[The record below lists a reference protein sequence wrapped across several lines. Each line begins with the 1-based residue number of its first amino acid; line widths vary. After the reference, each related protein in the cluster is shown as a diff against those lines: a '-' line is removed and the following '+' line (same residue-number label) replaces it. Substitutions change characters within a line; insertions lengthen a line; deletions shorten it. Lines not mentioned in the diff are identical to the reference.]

1 MSRAIVFDHAR
12 VIDGDVGCTLFE
24 IGDGIATSVHEG
36 GDEVVGL
43 DDSAARVVDEAGLHN
58 LPLADEAVA
67 FGRGEIMDVEAIDA
81 LLASRE
87 GGLGIAFGTTL
98 EDGAVILRAKPGAQ
112 MFGLLFA
119 LVDNDGN
126 YHSDDHDKSNDA
138 NDESGV
144 IRVEL
149 HRFNLL
155 RGEGGRASP
164 ATSEMRLGE
173 CELNLGSTKG
183 CSENWLPTWRG
194 YPVGPEGVPPI
205 MVGMRFPTKFFA
217 LVLAPVA
224 IFACSP
230 AAVAQAANSAGGR
243 VVLVLPF
250 DNHSGNASLNWI
262 GDSFPDTLNKRLTSA
277 GFLTISHDDRLYAY
291 DHLGLPTDF
300 RPTRATTIRIAEQLD
315 ANYVVIGSYTVVPGL
330 GSGGA
335 NSRTIGK
342 IMIQAKVLSVDALR
356 LLPVAIEDS
365 AELNRLFDVEN
376 AIAWKVA
383 SAMDPHFPVSEQTF
397 LAAPGAV
404 PLPAFEDYIR
414 GINSTGDERLK
425 RLKNAVSQ
433 APNYPAALL
442 ELGKEQYAQ
451 RDFEGAAATLA
462 KVPKMDPLA
471 LEANFYLGLAQFN
484 SANYAGAQ
492 AAFSF
497 VASRL
502 PLPEVVNDEAVAVS
516 RQGKDSVDL
525 FRKASDADPSD
536 EDYHYNLA
544 VAMFRRGDTA
554 GATREVEA
562 ALKLKPADNAA
573 VELLAQLKKVPAGTK
588 LNADAEGGFSPLERI
603 RRNYSETG
611 YRQAAF
617 QLDQVRG
624 MRMAMLPPDQRAAE
638 YAQLG
643 REYLSQGLLPEAET
657 QFRNALQA
665 NPNSADAHA
674 GMAQLRE
681 ASGDAAGARDEAKTS
696 MIMKPNVT
704 ALLVLAR
711 LDLADKKLAASAQDI
726 SEALKIDPKNAD
738 AIALK
743 LVVQQRGQT
752 VE

>member
-1 MSRAIVFDHAR
+1 
-12 VIDGDVGCTLFE
+12 
-24 IGDGIATSVHEG
+24 
-36 GDEVVGL
+36 
-43 DDSAARVVDEAGLHN
+43 
-58 LPLADEAVA
+58 
-67 FGRGEIMDVEAIDA
+67 
-81 LLASRE
+81 
-87 GGLGIAFGTTL
+87 
-98 EDGAVILRAKPGAQ
+98 
-112 MFGLLFA
+112 
-119 LVDNDGN
+119 
-126 YHSDDHDKSNDA
+126 
-138 NDESGV
+138 
-144 IRVEL
+144 
-149 HRFNLL
+149 
-155 RGEGGRASP
+155 
-164 ATSEMRLGE
+164 
-173 CELNLGSTKG
+173 
-183 CSENWLPTWRG
+183 
-194 YPVGPEGVPPI
+194 
-205 MVGMRFPTKFFA
+205 MRFPTKFFA
-217 LVLAPVA
+217 LVLALAA

-230 AAVAQAANSAGGR
+230 AAVAQTADSAGGR

-277 GFLTISHDDRLYAY
+277 GFLTISHDDRQYAY
-291 DHLGLPTDF
+291 DHLGLPADF
-300 RPTRATTIRIAEQLD
+300 RPTRATTIRVAEQLD

-335 NSRTIGK
+335 NSRTIGR
-342 IMIQAKVLSVDALR
+342 IMIQAKVLSIDALR

-383 SAMDPHFPVSEQTF
+383 GAMDPHFAVSEQTF

-414 GINSTGDERLK
+414 GINASSGDERLK
-425 RLKNAVSQ
+425 RLKNAVAQ
-433 APNYPAALL
+433 VPNYPAALL
-442 ELGKEQYAQ
+442 ELGKEQYTQ
-451 RDFEGAAATLA
+451 RDFDGAAATLA
-462 KVPKMDPLA
+462 KVPKTDRLA
-471 LEANFYLGLAQFN
+471 LEANFYLGLAEFN

-492 AAFSF
+492 VAFSF

-502 PLPEVVNDEAVAVS
+502 PLPEVVNNEGVAVS
-516 RQGKDSVDL
+516 RQGKDSVEL

-554 GATREVEA
+554 GATREAEA
-562 ALKLKPADNAA
+562 ALKLKPNDNAA

-588 LNADAEGGFSPLERI
+588 LKADAEGGFSPLERI

-624 MRMAMLPPDQRAAE
+624 MRMAMLPPEQRAAE
-638 YAQLG
+638 YTQLG

-657 QFRNALQA
+657 QFQDALQA
-665 NPNSADAHA
+665 SPNSAEAHA

-696 MIMKPNVT
+696 MIMKPNVV

-711 LDLADKKLAASAQDI
+711 LDLADKQLAASAQDI
-726 SEALKIDPKNAD
+726 SQALKIDPKNAD

-743 LVVQQRGQT
+743 LVLQQRGQT
-752 VE
+752 VP